1 MSYDAVILCDATC
14 PMIGNDPAQYACTRA
29 MGHVG
34 RHLAVDRDDDI
45 IIWKTAGSWRVN
57 SVWADS
63 RLDDSAFVIRWAYVY
78 SGYAHDGCS

>member
-45 IIWKTAGSWRVN
+45 IIWKMR
-57 SVWADS
+57 
-63 RLDDSAFVIRWAYVY
+63 
-78 SGYAHDGCS
+78 SGVGGFSSGIG